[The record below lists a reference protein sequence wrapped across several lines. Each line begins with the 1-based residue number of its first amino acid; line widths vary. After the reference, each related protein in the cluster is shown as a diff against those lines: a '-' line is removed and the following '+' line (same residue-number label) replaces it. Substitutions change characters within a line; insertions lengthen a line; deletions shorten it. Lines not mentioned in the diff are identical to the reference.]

1 MRTPGLRQIAAAI
14 GFVVLLPVFGAAW
27 PDIGGPESRRM
38 ARAKD
43 LIADE
48 QWGRAI
54 EELRVAAA
62 DPREPN
68 KAEALFWL
76 AHSLNQ
82 ENDFAAAVESIRKLE
97 REHASSP
104 WVKPARSLMIELAQ
118 KLRRDDVLWWTATP
132 GRPPAVPTVAPRAMT
147 PRRGSPRPAPPPP
160 VDTPT
165 PFPAAPDTPAPP
177 APAGRAST
185 PAPPPPPPS
194 AWFVET
200 WSPDTDQ
207 RILALGSLIHTD
219 ADKVIPML
227 RKIALEEDNPGAARR
242 AVFVLTQS
250 GKPEAMWTVVE
261 VARRGPEPVRVAA
274 VRGIGSF
281 GGPEV
286 SKALLQVYSTANA
299 LVKKQVVTTLG
310 QRAEAPALLRIAQSE
325 ADRALRAS
333 AIVTL
338 GRCGGRDEL
347 YSLYV
352 KADRES
358 KRPIINGLFMA
369 RGEDELIRI
378 AEREKDSQLRAEV
391 HTKLRLLGT
400 PKTRAYLA
408 RITP

>member
-1 MRTPGLRQIAAAI
+1 MRTPGFRQIAAAI
-14 GFVVLLPVFGAAW
+14 GFVVLLPTFAAAW

-54 EELRVAAA
+54 EELRAAAA
-62 DPREPN
+62 DAKEPN

-132 GRPPAVPTVAPRAMT
+132 GRPPAVPAVAPPAAT
-147 PRRGSPRPAPPPP
+147 PRRGMRRPTPAPP

-165 PFPAAPDTPAPP
+165 PFPAPPDAPAPP
-177 APAGRAST
+177 TPGGRAPT
-185 PAPPPPPPS
+185 PIAPPA

-227 RKIALEEDNPGAARR
+227 RKIALEENNPGAARR

-310 QRAEAPALLRIAQSE
+310 ERAEAPALLRIAQSE
-325 ADRALRAS
+325 ADRALRSS

-347 YSLYV
+347 FSLYV

-391 HTKLRLLGT
+391 HTRLRLLGT

-408 RITP
+408 KVTP